1 MRELP
6 SPQEVLKLFEQDP
19 QRTFRLRELVLEL
32 GLRSSQAR
40 ELKSLLK
47 DLARSKKLVYLKKN
61 HYALIHKDRHA
72 ASETGGRSLPTGRSS
87 ASEPHA
93 GEGRTED
100 PNTGGPRYRSP
111 NVVSGRLIGHHDG
124 YGFVV
129 PDVPLVGTDLDIF
142 IPPDGMGSALHG
154 DRVEVHFQRSTKGFK
169 GEGRM
174 EGRVIQV
181 TERAQKTVV
190 GQFHLGPRYNYV
202 RPFDQRIPFEIVIP
216 PGQEFPGAEVGLPTP
231 SEQGEPTPAG
241 VERHSPVQR
250 TGGPLMEGQG
260 AYIPTKTVGT
270 YAPPEKVASRAPLT
284 LGPSLPRVRGELVSQ
299 GGLSRHRQFGGE
311 SEGRS
316 AVAPASRRQTPR
328 DLDGLIVDVEI
339 TNYPRPSALPR
350 GRVIEVLGRREEFG
364 VDVEIMIRKFH
375 LPHRFPAEVLAE
387 ASAAPQYIPERD
399 REFRRDFRGLPI
411 VTIDGET
418 AKDFDD
424 AVYVERL
431 AWGNY
436 LLHVHIA
443 DVAHYVRPGSA
454 LDREARLRGT
464 SVYFP
469 DRAVPMLPLELSNG
483 ICSLNPHV
491 DRLVMSALLE
501 FDPEG
506 RLVKYELLPGIIRSA
521 ERMTYKAVRDILAG
535 EPAACQRYAPLVA
548 NFRLMEELARL
559 LARRREDRGSI
570 DFDLPEP
577 EIEFDEHGRMTG
589 ITRSERNFAHRII
602 EEFMLAAN
610 EAVASYLEGKGIP
623 SLYRIHEKPDAKK
636 VIEFE
641 EIAATFGY
649 TLGIEL
655 PAARRTRLR
664 LRDERDRYPRF
675 HETLEGE
682 LKISPYNYQ
691 RLTKRLEGKPEERIL
706 SYLMLRSLK
715 QARYSEENVGHFA
728 LAAPTYTHFTSP
740 IRRYPD
746 LIVHR
751 ILKAALTQEGGRV
764 RVAPREDGHR
774 PTTASAERSSAARSC
789 GKPPAFRAEPSPWSL
804 SARAGRLSLPARAE
818 RPSPEA
824 RLAERQSLS
833 AHQAAEPQAVQ
844 GRKERDLDNTGRWPP
859 LPGAAFVQPEELHA
873 LGLETSESE
882 RRAADAER
890 ELIEWKKVSFMA
902 EHIGD
907 EFEALIITL
916 IKYGFFVELTDLF
929 VEGFVPLSSLED
941 DYYVYRER
949 LRAIIGQHSKRAFCL
964 GERIRVCLV
973 RIDRSENKLEFS
985 VAK

>member
-6 SPQEVLKLFEQDP
+6 SPQEILKLFQQDP

-32 GLRSSQAR
+32 DLRSSQAR
-40 ELKSLLK
+40 ELKNVLK
-47 DLARSKKLVYLKKN
+47 DLARHKKLVYLKKN
-61 HYALIHKDRHA
+61 HYALVHKGRHA
-72 ASETGGRSLPTGRSS
+72 ASEAPARRTPAASAPKAANLVNGRLTGYLD
-87 ASEPHA
+87 A
-93 GEGRTED
+93 GGLQRLRAGAT
-100 PNTGGPRYRSP
+100 
-111 NVVSGRLIGHHDG
+111 NVVSGRLIGHRDG

-129 PDVPLVGTDLDIF
+129 PDVPLDGTDLDIF

-154 DRVEVHFQRSTKGFK
+154 DRVKVHVQRSAKGFR

-174 EGRVIQV
+174 EGHVIQV

-190 GQFHLGPRYNYV
+190 GQFHCGAQYNYV
-202 RPFDQRIPFEIVIP
+202 MPFDQRIPFEIVIP
-216 PGQEFPGAEVGLPTP
+216 RGQEFPESVE
-231 SEQGEPTPAG
+231 EQQTQIADT
-241 VERHSPVQR
+241 RDF
-250 TGGPLMEGQG
+250 
-260 AYIPTKTVGT
+260 
-270 YAPPEKVASRAPLT
+270 LT
-284 LGPSLPRVRGELVSQ
+284 SGPSPPRGRGESVSW
-299 GGLSRHRQFGGE
+299 GTLSRHRQFGGE
-311 SEGRS
+311 SEERS
-316 AVAPASRRQTPR
+316 PVTAVPRLRDRRTAR

-339 TNYPRPSALPR
+339 TNYARPAALPR
-350 GRVIEVLGRREEFG
+350 GRVLEVLGRREEFG

-375 LPHRFPAEVLAE
+375 LPHRFPADVLAE
-387 ASAAPQYIPERD
+387 ASAAPQNIPERD
-399 REFRRDFRGLPI
+399 SALQDRRDFRGLPI

-431 AWGNY
+431 PWGNY

-469 DRAVPMLPLELSNG
+469 DRAVPMLPLELSSG
-483 ICSLNPHV
+483 ICSLNPRV

-501 FDPEG
+501 IDLDG
-506 RLVKYELLPGIIRSA
+506 RLVEYELLPGIICSA
-521 ERMTYKAVRDILAG
+521 ERMTYTAVRDILAG
-535 EPAACQRYAPLVA
+535 EPAACQRYAALIP
-548 NFRLMEELARL
+548 NFKLMEELARL
-559 LARRREDRGSI
+559 LNRSREGRGSI

-610 EAVASYLEGKGIP
+610 EAVASYLEAKGIH

-649 TLGIEL
+649 SLGIEL
-655 PAARRTRLR
+655 PAARRTRMR

-675 HETLEGE
+675 HEAFEDE

-728 LAAPTYTHFTSP
+728 LAASTYTHFTSP

-751 ILKAALTQEGGRV
+751 ILKAALAQEGNGVRIVHGREGGRPPGNLEAQ
-764 RVAPREDGHR
+764 RPGPFQRPGQAPALQ
-774 PTTASAERSSAARSC
+774 T
-789 GKPPAFRAEPSPWSL
+789 SL
-804 SARAGRLSLPARAE
+804 GQGDVARASRPLWGGHPARA
-818 RPSPEA
+818 P
-824 RLAERQSLS
+824 
-833 AHQAAEPQAVQ
+833 
-844 GRKERDLDNTGRWPP
+844 ERDAPATAGETPALQI
-859 LPGAAFVQPEELHA
+859 PGAAFVHPQELHA

-902 EHIGD
+902 QHVGD
-907 EFEALIITL
+907 EFDALIISL
-916 IKYGFFVELTDLF
+916 IKQGFFVELTDLF
-929 VEGFVPLSSLED
+929 VEGFVPLSNLD
-941 DYYVYRER
+941 DDFYVYRER
-949 LRAIIGQHSKRAFCL
+949 LRAIIGQHSGRAYRL
-964 GERIRVCLV
+964 GERVRVCLV
-973 RIDRSENKLEFS
+973 RIDRSGNKLEFS
-985 VAK
+985 VAE